1 MSIVEKISI
10 GVPGLD
16 ILTYGGIPKGR
27 ATLIAGRSGA
37 GKSILGLQIACH
49 LARVG
54 IKTIVIAVEEEPAD
68 LATTGDAL
76 GFKFSELTASGALI
90 VTDLTS
96 TGETETIVTGE
107 YDLGGLV
114 HRVRATVEKTG
125 AQALVLDSSTALFSE
140 RPPENQLRRMFFQL
154 LYSLKKLGLTS
165 VVTAEAP
172 ADYGQHT
179 VLGVEDFVCD
189 LVITLRNVVD
199 GERRRRSIEVH
210 KYRRSAHYKGEYPCT
225 ITAKGISVFPLD
237 APDHEVAS
245 SSNRYSSGVEGLD
258 QMNNGGWLRDSIVLV
273 RGPTGSGKTTIAGMY
288 ARAGAARGERVVYYG
303 FEEPKPILLRNF
315 ENIGLPMAEIEKS
328 GHLQIRCRY
337 PEATSPEDLLID
349 LRIGLEEI
357 KPDLIV
363 LDSISSIE
371 HATSAPT
378 FRHFMIGLASL
389 LREHGRSA
397 LLTQTIASQSEA
409 EQAAPYLST
418 VCDAIVILDYTLN
431 RPQMTRTMRVL
442 KMRGS
447 RHATDQHQVTIDP
460 GGLFVSAGLPDLGAS
475 P

>member
-1 MSIVEKISI
+1 MTVVEKLSM

-27 ATLIAGRSGA
+27 TTLIAGRSGA

-49 LARVG
+49 LARSG
-54 IKTIVIAVEEEPAD
+54 IKTIIIAVEEEPAD

-76 GFKFSELTASGALI
+76 GFKFSELVASSLLHI
-90 VTDLTS
+90 TDLTS
-96 TGETETIVTGE
+96 TGDGYTTVTGE
-107 YDLGGLV
+107 YDVSGLV
-114 HRVRATVEKTG
+114 HRIRATVEKTG
-125 AQALVLDSSTALFSE
+125 AAALVLDSSTALFNE
-140 RPPENQLRRMFFQL
+140 RPSEVQLRKLFFQL
-154 LYSLKKLGLTS
+154 VHALKTMRLTS
-165 VVTAEAP
+165 IVTAEAS

-199 GERRRRSIEVH
+199 GERRRRSIEIH
-210 KYRRSAHYKGEYPCT
+210 KFRRSGHYKGEYPCT

-245 SSNRYSSGVEGLD
+245 STNRYSSGVEGLD
-258 QMNNGGWLRDSIVLV
+258 RMNMGGWLRDSIVLV

-288 ARAGAARGERVVYYG
+288 ARAGATRGERVVYYG

-315 ENIGLPMAEIEKS
+315 TSIGLPMDEMEKT
-328 GHLQIRCRY
+328 GNLQIRCRY

-349 LRIGLEEI
+349 LRIGLEEF

-397 LLTQTIASQSEA
+397 LLTQTIASHTET
-409 EQAAPYLST
+409 EQTAPYLST
-418 VCDAIVILDYTLN
+418 VCDAILVLDYSLN
-431 RPQMTRTMRVL
+431 RATLTRTMRVL

-447 RHATDQHQVTIDP
+447 NHATDQHRLMIQQ
-460 GGLFVSAGLPDLGAS
+460 GGLVVTPPTPEPS
-475 P
+475 PS